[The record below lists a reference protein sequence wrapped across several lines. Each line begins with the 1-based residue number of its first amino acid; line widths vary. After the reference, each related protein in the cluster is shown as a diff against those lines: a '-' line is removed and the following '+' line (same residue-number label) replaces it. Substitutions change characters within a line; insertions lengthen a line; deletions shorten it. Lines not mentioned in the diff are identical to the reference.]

1 MATQYSILSVV
12 IRPEIQEKISAGLLL
27 FDESEIYFSY
37 SRNKIN
43 ACKSLLP
50 ASSFKMVKDVLESI
64 ENKID
69 SDNAKYS
76 EKRGFKIFQNKIFDN
91 TFSASY
97 VSYLSRYS
105 NNLIGFTSP
114 KEIYLALNRQNFEK
128 LFTTYVDEVI
138 EFAEAPRKIKLVEE
152 ITDRYGNR
160 LKEHYDINREVTPDK
175 VKNLI
180 TPVRVDF
187 TGRNEVDVYAQTVD
201 MEATPGTVTNN
212 INAFVQLKTSYIK
225 NGVPVQDFVIAKEP
239 DEKKYPTQHNIW
251 QQLRHS
257 NILNYLDLSESEAIV
272 RYAEEH
278 GVVPISRIE
287 K

>member
-97 VSYLSRYS
+97 ISYLSRYS

-114 KEIYLALNRQNFEK
+114 KVIYLALNRQNFEK
-128 LFTTYVDEVI
+128 LFAAYVDEVI

>member
-1 MATQYSILSVV
+1 M
-12 IRPEIQEKISAGLLL
+12 
-27 FDESEIYFSY
+27 
-37 SRNKIN
+37 
-43 ACKSLLP
+43 LP

-69 SDNAKYS
+69 SDYAKYS

-105 NNLIGFTSP
+105 NNLIGFNSP

>member
-105 NNLIGFTSP
+105 NNLIGFTGP